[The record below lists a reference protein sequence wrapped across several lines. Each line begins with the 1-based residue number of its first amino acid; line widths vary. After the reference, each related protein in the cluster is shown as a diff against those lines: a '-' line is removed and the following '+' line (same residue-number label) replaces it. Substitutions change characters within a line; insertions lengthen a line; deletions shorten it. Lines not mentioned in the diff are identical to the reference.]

1 MAFFGIIVK
10 ANEPHTPEIP
20 DGCLLTIHQVALKAG
35 KPEETARLYVE
46 VDETKYLLCTLT
58 SGKVDQAHV
67 ECVLAIENEG
77 KLVVE
82 GHGEVHVTGSIEE
95 ETAMGDEFSDE
106 ELAEM
111 EMRRRMMQEE
121 DESDEEG
128 EEAPN
133 GKKAIG
139 FEPEDEDEEEEEEQ
153 EEAPKAK
160 PQQKGQTKGDQK
172 GQQKGAEQGK
182 QKGQQKG
189 AEQKAPQK
197 GPETKGDQKGQQKP
211 QQAGQ
216 KRPQEGAANAAGS
229 KKPKTEGGL
238 KCEDCGKNFEKPA
251 GLAQHKKDKHPK

>member
-111 EMRRRMMQEE
+111 EMRRRMMQGE

-128 EEAPN
+128 EETPN

-139 FEPEDEDEEEEEEQ
+139 FEDEEEDEEDEEEEEE
-153 EEAPKAK
+153 EKPKAK
-160 PQQKGQTKGDQK
+160 PAAAQK
-172 GQQKGAEQGK
+172 GQQAKGAEQGK

-189 AEQKAPQK
+189 PEQKVQQK
-197 GPETKGDQKGQQKP
+197 GPEAKADPKGQKP

-216 KRPQEGAANAAGS
+216 KRPQEGAPAAAAAGA
-229 KKPKTEGGL
+229 KKPKTEGAL
-238 KCEDCGKNFEKPA
+238 KCEDCGRGFDKPA
-251 GLAQHKKDKHPK
+251 GLAQHKKDKHTK